1 MDKQNF
7 GQNKYGMKLTMILR
21 NRHDPTIDIVC
32 KKNQANKKLPYKCWC
47 LLSNE
52 EIKPRPEVEV
62 SYLWAVTTY
71 CCIQYIYIR
80 RAETVMNN
88 AVSDVGKFRL

>member
-1 MDKQNF
+1 
-7 GQNKYGMKLTMILR
+7 MILR

-52 EIKPRPEVEV
+52 EIKHRPEVEV

-71 CCIQYIYIR
+71 CIQYIHIIYTSTYIR